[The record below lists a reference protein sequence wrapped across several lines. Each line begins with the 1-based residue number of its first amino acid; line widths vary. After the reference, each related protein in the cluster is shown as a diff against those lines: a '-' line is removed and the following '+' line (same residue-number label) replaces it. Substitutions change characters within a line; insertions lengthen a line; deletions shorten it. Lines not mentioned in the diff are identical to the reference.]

1 MEGSINTQPT
11 RGSLSCA
18 EICAHGHDNVA
29 GNSGY
34 IWATESLGHI
44 CSKWNSTAKI
54 ISSTPPSVN
63 AEVCAV
69 ASRARCGALPQVRQ
83 EARSARG
90 ESRAPILFRVATQ
103 QRGRPGVITGRPHG
117 GGKRC
122 PTSAREIE
130 PRAVAPRAA
139 CDRGIPD
146 ATNHSRWSP
155 SRVITTTVSSAS
167 DGPVT
172 PTKRTT
178 RSTFQFAVRCRP
190 GQQRFAR
197 VRTGPQ

>member
-11 RGSLSCA
+11 RGSLSWA

-44 CSKWNSTAKI
+44 CSKWNSTAKF

-155 SRVITTTVSSAS
+155 SRVITTAYV
-167 DGPVT
+167 
-172 PTKRTT
+172 
-178 RSTFQFAVRCRP
+178 VR
-190 GQQRFAR
+190 
-197 VRTGPQ
+197 